1 MKARRI
7 LHEKTQRFLCGWSR
21 AHLNL
26 QGKWRPGAFYV
37 RKHNDF
43 FAVGGA
49 LRRRCILIRNRDGDV
64 HVLTTCTHVVAS
76 MFDVTERSS
85 WIAFGAKSKNA
96 SLEPWKIT
104 IHKATW
110 IRKIWCS
117 MCIDGNGADLVTVI
131 CSQVWG
137 KPVKSCTD
145 SLRNVCPEKVMFR
158 KCLPLRRNGQNW
170 HSSMTLTEP

>member
-1 MKARRI
+1 
-7 LHEKTQRFLCGWSR
+7 
-21 AHLNL
+21 
-26 QGKWRPGAFYV
+26 V

-96 SLEPWKIT
+96 SLEP
-104 IHKATW
+104 
-110 IRKIWCS
+110 
-117 MCIDGNGADLVTVI
+117 
-131 CSQVWG
+131 
-137 KPVKSCTD
+137 
-145 SLRNVCPEKVMFR
+145 
-158 KCLPLRRNGQNW
+158 
-170 HSSMTLTEP
+170 